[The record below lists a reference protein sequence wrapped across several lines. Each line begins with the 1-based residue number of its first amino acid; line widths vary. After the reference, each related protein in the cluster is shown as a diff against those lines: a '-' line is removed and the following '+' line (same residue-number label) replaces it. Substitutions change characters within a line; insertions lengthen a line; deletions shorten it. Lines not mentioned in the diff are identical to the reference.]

1 MRRPSAN
8 VALAA
13 LSARIRRMYQ
23 IKSTELPSVL
33 PQQAA
38 FDGQLESGSDVL
50 TLPEQFIG

>member
-1 MRRPSAN
+1 
-8 VALAA
+8 
-13 LSARIRRMYQ
+13 MYQ